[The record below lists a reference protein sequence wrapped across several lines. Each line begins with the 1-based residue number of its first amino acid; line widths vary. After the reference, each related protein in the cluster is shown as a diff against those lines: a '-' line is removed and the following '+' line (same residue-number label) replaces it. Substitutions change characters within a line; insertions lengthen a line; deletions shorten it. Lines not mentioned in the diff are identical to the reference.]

1 MKRLLAVS
9 FTAALAG
16 MAALAGVAQAAPRD
30 NIIIG
35 MTLEP
40 PILDPTAGA
49 AAAIGEVTYR
59 NIFEG
64 LTALDSSMQVHPL
77 LAKSWTIS
85 PDGLTYTFTLQ
96 PGVNFS
102 DGARFDCSVV
112 KFTLE
117 RAGGKDSVNAHKGK
131 FEPIES
137 IACPNPT
144 TAVVTLK
151 RPTGSFLVDM
161 GSNDAVMV
169 SPLSAAGNKTN
180 PIGTGPYKLERW
192 VKGDRVV
199 LVANRG
205 YWGAKPAIS
214 RVTFR
219 FISDPSAAAA
229 AVMAG
234 DVDAFPLFPAP
245 EMLDQFRSD
254 KRFHVQIGTTSGKTI
269 MSLNNLR
276 KPFDDV
282 RVRRALAY
290 AIDRKAL
297 VEALGNYGTP
307 IGSHEVPGDAGYIDL
322 TGMYPHDIAKAKA
335 LLAEA
340 GIKPGFTMTLRL
352 PPPSYARRGGEVIA
366 AMLQQVGITVKLVP
380 IEWAQWLDRVFKQSD
395 FDATIISHV
404 EPGDLGIYAR
414 PKYYFQYHNAEYDA
428 LYKQYAETNNPAT
441 RLALAGA
448 LQLKLAEDEPNV
460 FLFALAKV
468 GVWNAKLRGLWPNE
482 PIFANVV
489 SEMSWAP

>member
-1 MKRLLAVS
+1 MNRRTIAFAAIALLLPL
-9 FTAALAG
+9 AAR
-16 MAALAGVAQAAPRD
+16 AAPKD
-30 NIIIG
+30 SIVIG

-40 PILDPTAGA
+40 PMLDPTAGA

-85 PDGLTYTFTLQ
+85 KDGLTYTFALQ
-96 PGVNFS
+96 PGVSFS
-102 DGARFDCSVV
+102 DGGRFDCSVV
-112 KFTLE
+112 KFTYD
-117 RAGGKDSVNAHKGK
+117 RAMAPDSVNAHKGK
-131 FEPIES
+131 FEPIAS
-137 IACPNPT
+137 IACPSPL
-144 TAVVTLK
+144 TAVITLK
-151 RPTGSFLVDM
+151 RPTGAFLVDM
-161 GSNDAVMV
+161 GTNDAVMV
-169 SPLSAAGNKTN
+169 SPATASGNKTH
-180 PIGTGPYKLERW
+180 PVGTGPYKLERW
-192 VKGDRVV
+192 VKGDRVE
-199 LVANRG
+199 LVRNPG
-205 YWGAKPAIS
+205 YWGPKPPIAD
-214 RVTFR
+214 VTFR
-219 FISDPSAAAA
+219 FIADPSAAAA

-245 EMLDQFRSD
+245 ETLDQFRAD

-269 MSLNNLR
+269 MSLNNAR
-276 KPFDDV
+276 KPFNDI

-297 VEALGNYGTP
+297 VEALGSYGTP
-307 IGSHEVPGDAGYIDL
+307 IGSHYVPGDAGYIDL
-322 TGMYPHDIAKAKA
+322 TGAYPYDPAKARA
-335 LLAEA
+335 LLKEA
-340 GIKPGFTMTLRL
+340 GIKPGFTMTISL

-366 AMLQQVGITVKLVP
+366 AMLADVGITAKLVP

-414 PKYYFQYHNAEYDA
+414 DKYYFNYHNAAYDA
-428 LYKQYAETNNPAT
+428 LYKQYAEANDPAL
-441 RLALAGA
+441 R
-448 LQLKLAEDEPNV
+448 LKLVQELQRKLSADEPNV

-468 GVWNAKLRGLWPNE
+468 GVWNADLRGLWANE

-489 SEMSWAP
+489 SEMSWAK